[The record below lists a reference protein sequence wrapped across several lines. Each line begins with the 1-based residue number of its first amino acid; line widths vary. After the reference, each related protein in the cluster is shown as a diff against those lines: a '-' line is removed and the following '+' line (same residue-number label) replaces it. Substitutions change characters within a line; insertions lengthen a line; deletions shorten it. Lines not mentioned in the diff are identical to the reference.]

1 MSTSPRVPRRWAAV
15 AAIAILGITG
25 LCWGDFVLRH
35 GVEARWSAQ
44 PADEWIGVVRT
55 IEHRPSFPNRH
66 RALSRI
72 AQNLDFETHG
82 VPDGLFP
89 FRARI
94 VGSVTLERGGR
105 LSASVA
111 PSDSLT
117 LRVDG
122 EEVGDGVRLGAG
134 THAIDARWSGHLGRP
149 TRLEWTL
156 DGESIANTAWRPPP
170 ETFNPYRWALWIL
183 GVLGLVLFSALAWWA
198 SGASGAVGRRRWATA
213 AFGVILL
220 LGLGLRLTDYAVMPE
235 MLENDDY
242 LFATWNGWSLLEDG
256 TSRGWSMWYQRYGDR
271 VEHEAVPYFTTQ
283 GGGWRVVSPYF
294 EHPPG
299 MHLLVG
305 LAAHLGGAEHF
316 THARLKHTRL
326 VPIALA
332 GVTLVL
338 TFLIGRRLDPN
349 PATAVLGCAL
359 WATIPWI
366 VIQSRVIKEEAL
378 LTPMALLGYWAYLR
392 WRDDE
397 SRLRWIVLAG
407 FVLGGSCFAKVPGI
421 MFLPPLIL
429 LLLADS
435 NPRAAGWA
443 TLAGLAGASVLL
455 VYAAAID
462 WDLFWYATSHQAS
475 GRPTHWNI
483 FPRFFSAGL
492 INFNHIGHPH
502 LIFLWIAYA
511 MGLMGAR
518 LGRRDVRPS
527 PVLVVPPLVYLGAIG
542 ISSGNWTFG
551 WYILPILPFL
561 CLGAGRFLVDLW
573 REPDALRGLLVIG
586 LLVMYGLNFVTDPD
600 WLKQPPAWRPMRV
613 LTTLFFSLTF
623 LPFLLTYL
631 ARGQRGRAW
640 RSLARSTFVLLM
652 LLHVGLSATFVR
664 DYESIYETHQNFDR
678 DEYFDR

>member
-1 MSTSPRVPRRWAAV
+1 MSISPRVPRRWAAV
-15 AAIAILGITG
+15 AAIAILGTAG

-44 PADEWIGVVRT
+44 PADDWIGVVRT
-55 IEHRPSFPNRH
+55 LEHRPSFPNRH

-82 VPDGLFP
+82 VPNRLFP
-89 FRARI
+89 FRATI
-94 VGSVTLERGGR
+94 LGTLELERGGR
-105 LSASVA
+105 LAAEVARTDSV
-111 PSDSLT
+111 T
-117 LRVDG
+117 LFIDG
-122 EEVGDGVRLGAG
+122 EEVGRATELSAGA
-134 THAIDARWSGHLGRP
+134 HAVEARWSGDFRHPTHLR
-149 TRLEWTL
+149 WTL
-156 DGESIANTAWRPPP
+156 DGASIPASAWSPPDGTP
-170 ETFNPYRWALWIL
+170 NPDRVALW
-183 GVLGLVLFSALAWWA
+183 VLGLLGLLLFIGAGLWAARATGSTAL
-198 SGASGAVGRRRWATA
+198 RRWANVAFA
-213 AFGVILL
+213 AVLL

-235 MLENDDY
+235 MMENDDY
-242 LFATWNGWSLLEDG
+242 LFATWNGWSLLHDG
-256 TSRGWSMWYQRYGDR
+256 TSRGWSLWHTRYGDR
-271 VEHEAVPYFTTQ
+271 VEHEAVEYFTTQ
-283 GGGWRVVSPYF
+283 GGGWHVVSPYF

-305 LAAHLGGAEHF
+305 AAAHLGGAEHF

-332 GVTLVL
+332 GMTLVL
-338 TFLIGRRLDPN
+338 MFLIGRRLDAN
-349 PATAVLGCAL
+349 PATAILGCGL

-378 LTPMALLGYWAYLR
+378 VTPMALFGFWAYLR
-392 WRDDE
+392 WRDDDG
-397 SRLRWIVLAG
+397 RMRWIVAAG
-407 FVLGGSCFAKVPGI
+407 FVLGLCSFAKVPGI

-429 LLLADS
+429 LLMADS
-435 NPRAAGWA
+435 QWRAAGWA
-443 TLAGLAGASVLL
+443 SLAGVAGAAVLL
-455 VYAAAID
+455 VYAAIID
-462 WDLFWYATSHQAS
+462 WDVFWYATSHQAS

-502 LIFLWIAYA
+502 LIFLWIAYG
-511 MGLMGAR
+511 MGLVGAR
-518 LGRRDVRPS
+518 LGRKDGRLS

-631 ARGQRGRAW
+631 ARGRRGRAW
-640 RSLARSTFVLLM
+640 RSMARATLVFLL

-664 DYESIYETHQNFDR
+664 DYEAIYETHQNFDR